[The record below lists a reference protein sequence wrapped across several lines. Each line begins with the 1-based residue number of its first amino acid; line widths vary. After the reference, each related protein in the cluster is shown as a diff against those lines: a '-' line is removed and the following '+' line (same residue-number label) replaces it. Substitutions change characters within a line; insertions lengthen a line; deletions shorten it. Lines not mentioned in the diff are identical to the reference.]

1 MIDYMQSVSNER
13 KRGARTSAARQAFDG
28 VAKQTG
34 GQKRGVGV

>member
-1 MIDYMQSVSNER
+1 MSHYLQPVSNER

-28 VAKQTG
+28 VAKQAG